1 MTTKKVLILMGSDSD
16 LAFMQKT
23 AEALEKFEVP
33 FDMHIASAHRTPEK
47 ARQLAESARDNG
59 FKVIVSGAGMAAHLS
74 GVLAAHTTL
83 PVIGVPLVSGSF
95 GGTDALLA
103 TVQMPP
109 GIPVGCVGVGAPGA
123 YNAGLL
129 AVAILATSDSQ
140 LAGRLA
146 DYRREL
152 VDKVEEKDAALQR
165 QQ

>member
-16 LAFMQKT
+16 LTIMQKA
-23 AEALEKFEVP
+23 AEALKKFEIS

-47 ARQLAESARDNG
+47 VRLLAKSAREKG
-59 FKVIVSGAGMAAHLS
+59 YLVIISGAGMAAHLS
-74 GVLAAHTTL
+74 GVVAAHTTL
-83 PVIGVPLVSGSF
+83 PVIGVPLASGSF
-95 GGTDALLA
+95 GGSDALLA

-129 AVAILATSDSQ
+129 AVAIIATSESQ
-140 LAGRLA
+140 LAAKLA
-146 DYRREL
+146 DYRKEL